1 MFNYLLKSII
11 PLIFLLV
18 VIYGMFEGRK
28 VYDWFIEGA
37 KEGLGVC
44 LRIFPY
50 LLSMI
55 LAIRIFRDS
64 NLLAIINN
72 FIKPFTDYLGIPSE
86 IMPLLIIK
94 PLSGSGALGVL
105 TDILKTYGPDSFIGL
120 TASTIMGTTETIFYT
135 MTVYYGA
142 VAIKKVRHTLIAA
155 VCADL
160 IAIIAAV
167 FFVKLLLF

>member
-11 PLIFLLV
+11 PIIFFIV
-18 VIYGMFEGRK
+18 VIYGMFKGKK

-55 LAIRIFRDS
+55 VAIRIFRDS
-64 NLLAIINN
+64 NLLSMLNN
-72 FIKPFTDYLGIPSE
+72 FIKPLTDYVGIPSE
-86 IMPLLIIK
+86 IIPLLIVK

-135 MTVYYGA
+135 ITVYYGA
-142 VAIKKVRHTLIAA
+142 ASIKKVRHTLIAA
-155 VCADL
+155 ICADI
-160 IAIIAAV
+160 IAIISAV
-167 FFVKLLLF
+167 FFVKLFLF